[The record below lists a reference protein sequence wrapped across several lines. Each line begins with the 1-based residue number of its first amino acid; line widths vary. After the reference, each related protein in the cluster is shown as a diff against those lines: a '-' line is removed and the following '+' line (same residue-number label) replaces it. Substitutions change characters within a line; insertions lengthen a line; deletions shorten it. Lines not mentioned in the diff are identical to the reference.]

1 MNRKGFPES
10 YNMGLLSEFL
20 SNIVSGK
27 NKVLYPIYSQELSD
41 IVPGKFGNILHPD
54 ILIIEGINTL
64 QLPPNGNVVTSD
76 FFDFSIY
83 IDADENQIKRWFI
96 ERFRYLL
103 KINKNHPNNFYY
115 PWANGSLNKAIQMA
129 DSVWQ
134 TVNVVNLRKY
144 IDPTKKRANIILH
157 KISGHRI
164 DQIYVRYY

>member
-103 KINKNHPNNFYY
+103 KINK
-115 PWANGSLNKAIQMA
+115 
-129 DSVWQ
+129 
-134 TVNVVNLRKY
+134 
-144 IDPTKKRANIILH
+144 IILIIFTIH
-157 KISGHRI
+157 GLMDHLIKLFRWLIVCGKL
-164 DQIYVRYY
+164 